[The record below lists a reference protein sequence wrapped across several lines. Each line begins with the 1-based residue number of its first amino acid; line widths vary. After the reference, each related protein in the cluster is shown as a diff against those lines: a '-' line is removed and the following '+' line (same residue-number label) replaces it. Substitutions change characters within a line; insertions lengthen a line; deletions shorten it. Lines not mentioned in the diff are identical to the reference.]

1 MKKKILLTLLTGLS
15 TVILFACGTK
25 EATVTEPV
33 VADNTTEEETIPTT
47 DTVQTE
53 EENSEEA
60 VTIEVIENATHSE
73 EYNLRF
79 EAGERIG
86 GSYVPTGEAE
96 VAQYGDWK
104 EGYTALIDDLSS
116 DADVA
121 YESTYAL
128 IYVDDDDIP
137 ELAYKT
143 DGDKICVATFGG
155 GCVNIF
161 SSQIDSILY
170 CERDNA
176 LFASENVEAS
186 LNDYV
191 VAIKDGFWIA
201 IAYGTKSPL
210 DIWAEDSFDENGN
223 PIISYWEIN
232 EQELASQNEYDE
244 TLGKYFDS
252 ALGTSVTEF
261 KGAAEI
267 KETINSL

>member
-25 EATVTEPV
+25 EATVTEPD
-33 VADNTTEEETIPTT
+33 VADTTTEEETIPTT

-53 EENSEEA
+53 EESAEEE

-86 GSYVPTGEAE
+86 GSYVPTDEAE

-128 IYVDDDDIP
+128 IYVDEDDIP

-155 GCVNIF
+155 GYVNIF
-161 SSQIDSILY
+161 Q
-170 CERDNA
+170 
-176 LFASENVEAS
+176 
-186 LNDYV
+186 
-191 VAIKDGFWIA
+191 
-201 IAYGTKSPL
+201 
-210 DIWAEDSFDENGN
+210 
-223 PIISYWEIN
+223 
-232 EQELASQNEYDE
+232 
-244 TLGKYFDS
+244 
-252 ALGTSVTEF
+252 
-261 KGAAEI
+261 
-267 KETINSL
+267 